1 MRAKHLCHFFAVLG
15 ALTLTICP
23 TNALNEDVVLQSM
36 QTELNR
42 SFSKLNK
49 AGESRLYFLAYRLY
63 DTHAIEISAEYG
75 GLISD
80 KPESHK
86 RTLDIE
92 LRVGSPQI
100 DNTHKTRGGGP
111 RMGSGD
117 YSSRSGV
124 PLDDDEA
131 ALRTTLWER
140 TDAAFKSAQ
149 ADYQKVLTNRDVRI
163 AEEDNSDDFSKEKPA
178 VYYGKPLEMNVD
190 RTAWESRL
198 RRLSAI
204 YRTYPNIKS
213 SMVRFSATKTK
224 RYLVTS
230 EGTII
235 EDEHVQFRVYTIAE
249 ATADDGMRVWLYDGV
264 EAPTKVDLP
273 DDQKL
278 DQMVHK
284 VASSVEALRVA
295 KAAEPFAGPAI
306 LQAKSAG
313 VYFHEIFGHRIE
325 GHRQKDEGEGR
336 TFTKLIGKEIMP
348 TFITV
353 VDDPLK
359 ERLGTKALNGFYR
372 YDDEGV
378 PAQRA
383 VLVDK
388 GILKGFLMERS
399 PIRGFA
405 NSNGHG
411 RSSPGSKPVARQ
423 ANLIVDS
430 SKRVPYE
437 TLRAQLVA
445 EIKRQGK
452 PYGLVF
458 DEIAG
463 GFTMTQALMPQVFK
477 LKPLRVWRVFPDGR
491 PDELLRGVDL
501 VGTPLT
507 SLERIIGAADDDDVF
522 NGTCGAESGW
532 VPVSAI
538 SPSLL
543 LQTIEV
549 ERNYKEQ
556 DKPPVL
562 PPPDQDKQAK
572 SNSTAKSSS
581 VQTTPLL
588 DRGRSSPDGADSV
601 SPDKAD
607 TTSSDRADSASSNH
621 SEKTNAAKKPQ

>member
-1 MRAKHLCHFFAVLG
+1 MLAKRLCTLLSVLG
-15 ALTLTICP
+15 ALTLTIGP
-23 TNALNEDVVLQSM
+23 AHASDDIVLRAM
-36 QTELNR
+36 QKELNR
-42 SFSKLNK
+42 SFTKLKKNDGE
-49 AGESRLYFLAYRLY
+49 AGLYFLAYRLY
-63 DTHAIEISAEYG
+63 DTHSIEISADYG
-75 GLISD
+75 GLTSD

-86 RTLDIE
+86 RVLDIE
-92 LRVGSPQI
+92 LRVGTPQV
-100 DNTHKTRGGGP
+100 DNTHQTRGGGM
-111 RMGSGD
+111 RAGD
-117 YSSRSGV
+117 FMSSRTAI

-140 TDAAFKSAQ
+140 TDAAYKAAQ

-163 AEEDNSDDFSKEKPA
+163 AEEDNSDDFSKEKPS
-178 VYYGKPLEMNVD
+178 VYIAKPVEMNVD
-190 RTAWESRL
+190 RAMWEERL
-198 RRLSAI
+198 RKLSAI
-204 YRTYPNIKS
+204 YKSYPNIKS
-213 SMVRFSATKTK
+213 SLVRFSASKTR

-230 EGTII
+230 EGTTV
-235 EDEHVQFRVYTIAE
+235 EDDHVQYRIYTIAD

-264 EAPTKVDLP
+264 EAPSKTDLP
-273 DDQKL
+273 DEEKL
-278 DQMVHK
+278 EAMVRK
-284 VASSVEALRVA
+284 VAASVEALRVA

-336 TFTKLIGKEIMP
+336 TFTKLIGKEVMP

-359 ERLGTKALNGFYR
+359 ERLENKALNGHYL

-378 PAQRA
+378 PAQKA

-388 GILKGFLMERS
+388 GILKGYLMERS
-399 PIRGFA
+399 PIKGFP

-411 RSSPGSKPVARQ
+411 RGSPGSKPVARQ

-430 SKRVPYE
+430 SKRVPYA
-437 TLRAQLVA
+437 TLREQLIA
-445 EIKRQGK
+445 EVKRQGK

-463 GFTMTQALMPQVFK
+463 GFTMTQAFMPQVFK
-477 LKPLRVWRVFPDGR
+477 LKPLRVWRVYPDGR

-507 SLERIIGAADDDDVF
+507 SLERILGAADDDDVF

-543 LQTIEV
+543 VQTIEV
-549 ERNYKEQ
+549 ERNIKEQ

-562 PPPDQDKQAK
+562 PPPDRDPEGK
-572 SNSTAKSSS
+572 S
-581 VQTTPLL
+581 
-588 DRGRSSPDGADSV
+588 GASA
-601 SPDKAD
+601 PPETKAD
-607 TTSSDRADSASSNH
+607 AAQKKSDAAETKTEPAADKK
-621 SEKTNAAKKPQ
+621 SEAAEESK

>member
-1 MRAKHLCHFFAVLG
+1 MLAKRLCTLLSVLG
-15 ALTLTICP
+15 ALTLTIGP
-23 TNALNEDVVLQSM
+23 SQATDDIVLRAM
-36 QTELNR
+36 QKELNR
-42 SFSKLNK
+42 SFTKLK
-49 AGESRLYFLAYRLY
+49 KDDGEAGLYFLAYRLY
-63 DTHAIEISAEYG
+63 DTHSIEISADYG
-75 GLISD
+75 GLTSD

-86 RTLDIE
+86 RVLDIE
-92 LRVGSPQI
+92 LRVGTPQV
-100 DNTHKTRGGGP
+100 DNTHQTRGGGM
-111 RMGSGD
+111 RAGEFM
-117 YSSRSGV
+117 SSRTAI

-140 TDAAFKSAQ
+140 TDAAYKAAQ

-163 AEEDNSDDFSKEKPA
+163 AEEDNSDDFSKEKPS
-178 VYYGKPLEMNVD
+178 VFIGKPVEMNVD
-190 RTAWESRL
+190 RSMWEERL
-198 RRLSAI
+198 RKLSAI
-204 YRTYPNIKS
+204 YKNYPNIKS
-213 SMVRFSATKTK
+213 SLVRFSASKTR

-230 EGTII
+230 EGTTV
-235 EDEHVQFRVYTIAE
+235 EDDHVQYRIYTIAD
-249 ATADDGMRVWLYDGV
+249 ATAEDGMRVWLYDGV
-264 EAPTKVDLP
+264 EAPTKTDLP
-273 DDQKL
+273 DEEKL
-278 DQMVHK
+278 EAMVRK
-284 VASSVEALRVA
+284 VAASVEALRVA

-336 TFTKLIGKEIMP
+336 TFTKLIGKEVMP

-359 ERLGTKALNGFYR
+359 ERLGNKALNGYYL

-378 PAQRA
+378 LAQKA

-388 GILKGFLMERS
+388 GILKGYLMERS
-399 PIRGFA
+399 PIKGFP

-411 RSSPGSKPVARQ
+411 RGSPGSKPVARQ

-430 SKRVPYE
+430 SKRVPYA
-437 TLRAQLVA
+437 TLREQLIA
-445 EIKRQGK
+445 EVKRQGK
-452 PYGLVF
+452 PYGLIF

-463 GFTMTQALMPQVFK
+463 GFTMTQAFMPQVFK

-507 SLERIIGAADDDDVF
+507 SLERILGAADDDDVF

-543 LQTIEV
+543 VQTIEV
-549 ERNYKEQ
+549 ERNIKEQ

-562 PPPDQDKQAK
+562 PPPDRDPEGKSGQA
-572 SNSTAKSSS
+572 STPPEAKTDAA
-581 VQTTPLL
+581 QN
-588 DRGRSSPDGADSV
+588 
-601 SPDKAD
+601 KAD
-607 TTSSDRADSASSNH
+607 AAET
-621 SEKTNAAKKPQ
+621 KTEPAAAKKSKAAEESK

>member
-1 MRAKHLCHFFAVLG
+1 MLVKRLCTIFS
-15 ALTLTICP
+15 ALTALTMTIGP
-23 TNALNEDVVLQSM
+23 TIASDDVVLSAM
-36 QTELNR
+36 QKELNR
-42 SFSKLNK
+42 SFTKLKSDDSEAN
-49 AGESRLYFLAYRLY
+49 LYFLAYRLY
-63 DTHAIEISAEYG
+63 DTQSIEISAEYG
-75 GLISD
+75 GLTSD

-86 RTLDIE
+86 RVLDIE
-92 LRVGSPQI
+92 VRVGSPKI
-100 DNTHKTRGGGP
+100 DNTHQTRGGG
-111 RMGSGD
+111 MH
-117 YSSRSGV
+117 SSDFLSARTPI

-140 TDAAFKSAQ
+140 TDAAFKAAQ

-178 VYYGKPLEMNVD
+178 VYIGKPIDMNID
-190 RTAWESRL
+190 RAAWEERL
-198 RRLSAI
+198 RKLSAI
-204 YRTYPNIKS
+204 YKNYPNIKS
-213 SMVRFSATKTK
+213 SMVRFSAIRTR

-230 EGTII
+230 EGTTI
-235 EDEHVQFRVYTIAE
+235 ESDHVQYRIYTIAD

-264 EAPTKVDLP
+264 EAPTSADLP
-273 DDQKL
+273 DEEKL
-278 DQMVHK
+278 EAMVQK

-295 KAAEPFAGPAI
+295 KAAEPYAGPAI

-336 TFTKLIGKEIMP
+336 TFTKLIGKEVMP
-348 TFITV
+348 TFISV
-353 VDDPLK
+353 VDDPLM
-359 ERLGTKALNGFYR
+359 ERLNTKALNGFYR

-378 PAQRA
+378 PAQKV

-388 GILKGFLMERS
+388 GILKNYLMERS
-399 PIRGFA
+399 PVKGFP

-423 ANLIVDS
+423 GNLIVES
-430 SKRVPYE
+430 SKRVPYA
-437 TLRAQLVA
+437 TLREQLIA
-445 EIKRQGK
+445 EVKRQGK

-463 GFTMTQALMPQVFK
+463 GFTMTQAFMPQVFK
-477 LKPLRVWRVFPDGR
+477 LKPLRVWRVYPDGR

-507 SLERIIGAADDDDVF
+507 SLERILGAADDDDVF

-543 LQTIEV
+543 VQTIEV
-549 ERNYKEQ
+549 ERNIKEQ

-562 PPPDQDKQAK
+562 PPPDRDQDGKDVKGSKDNKEVKDIKDAK
-572 SNSTAKSSS
+572 
-581 VQTTPLL
+581 
-588 DRGRSSPDGADSV
+588 DS
-601 SPDKAD
+601 KE
-607 TTSSDRADSASSNH
+607 SASTG
-621 SEKTNAAKKPQ
+621 EAKK

>member
-1 MRAKHLCHFFAVLG
+1 MSVKRLCTFLSVLS
-15 ALTLTICP
+15 ALTLTISP
-23 TNALNEDVVLQSM
+23 GIAGDDVVLSAM
-36 QTELNR
+36 QKELNR
-42 SFSKLNK
+42 SFSKLKTEQSEAN
-49 AGESRLYFLAYRLY
+49 LYFLAYRLY
-63 DTHAIEISAEYG
+63 DTHSIEISAEYG
-75 GLISD
+75 GLTSD

-86 RTLDIE
+86 RVLDIE
-92 LRVGSPQI
+92 VRVGSPKI
-100 DNTHKTRGGGP
+100 DNTHQTRGGGM
-111 RMGSGD
+111 RSGD
-117 YSSRSGV
+117 FLSSRTPI

-140 TDAAFKSAQ
+140 TDAAYKAAQ

-178 VYYGKPLEMNVD
+178 VYMGKPIDMEVD
-190 RTAWESRL
+190 RAAWEERL
-198 RRLSAI
+198 RKLSAI
-204 YRTYPNIKS
+204 YKTYPNIKS
-213 SMVRFSATKTK
+213 SMVRFSATKTR

-230 EGTII
+230 EGTTIG
-235 EDEHVQFRVYTIAE
+235 DDHVQYRIYTIAD

-264 EAPTKVDLP
+264 EAPTSIDLP

-278 DQMVHK
+278 ETMVRK

-336 TFTKLIGKEIMP
+336 TFTKLIGKEVMP
-348 TFITV
+348 TFISV

-378 PAQRA
+378 PAQKV

-388 GILKGFLMERS
+388 GILRNYLMERS
-399 PIRGFA
+399 PVKGFPV
-405 NSNGHG
+405 SNGHG

-423 ANLIVDS
+423 ANLIVES
-430 SKRVPYE
+430 SKKVPYE
-437 TLRAQLVA
+437 TLREQLIA
-445 EIKRQGK
+445 EVKRQGK

-463 GFTMTQALMPQVFK
+463 GFTMTQAFMPQVFK

-507 SLERIIGAADDDDVF
+507 SLERILGAGDDDDVF

-543 LQTIEV
+543 VQTIEV
-549 ERNYKEQ
+549 ERNIKEQ

-562 PPPDQDKQAK
+562 PPPDRDISVKAETSK
-572 SNSTAKSSS
+572 DSKPGSHDDGKSSS
-581 VQTTPLL
+581 E
-588 DRGRSSPDGADSV
+588 SKSAD
-601 SPDKAD
+601 
-607 TTSSDRADSASSNH
+607 
-621 SEKTNAAKKPQ
+621 KKEAGK

>member
-1 MRAKHLCHFFAVLG
+1 MRVKHLSRLVAILG

-23 TNALNEDVVLQSM
+23 SNATEGDVVLQSM
-36 QTELNR
+36 QKELNR
-42 SFSKLNK
+42 SFTKLK
-49 AGESRLYFLAYRLY
+49 KDGEQNLYFLAYRLY
-63 DTHAIEISAEYG
+63 DTQAIEMSAEYG

-92 LRVGSPQI
+92 VRVGSPKI
-100 DNTHKTRGGGP
+100 DNTHKTRGGGS
-111 RMGSGD
+111 RMGSEFT
-117 YSSRSGV
+117 SRSLI

-131 ALRTTLWER
+131 ALRTALWER
-140 TDAAFKSAQ
+140 TDAAYKSAE

-178 VYYGKPLEMNVD
+178 VYYGKALEMNVD
-190 RTAWESRL
+190 RTAWEDRL

-204 YRTYPNIKS
+204 YRKYPHIKS
-213 SMVRFSATKTK
+213 SLVRFSATKTK

-235 EDEHVQFRVYTIAE
+235 EDEHIQYRVYTIAE

-264 EAPTKVDLP
+264 EAPTKTDLP
-273 DDQKL
+273 DDEKL
-278 DQMVHK
+278 DQMVNK
-284 VASSVEALRVA
+284 VAASVEELRVA

-325 GHRQKDEGEGR
+325 GHRQKDESEGR

-378 PAQRA
+378 PAQKA

-388 GILKGFLMERS
+388 GILKGYLMERS
-399 PIRGFA
+399 PIRGFP

-430 SKRVPYE
+430 TKRVPYA
-437 TLRAQLVA
+437 TLRAQLIA

-463 GFTMTQALMPQVFK
+463 GFTMTQAFMPQVFK
-477 LKPLRVWRVFPDGR
+477 LKPLRVWRVYPDGR

-507 SLERIIGAADDDDVF
+507 SLERILGAADDDDVF

-543 LQTIEV
+543 VQTIEV
-549 ERNYKEQ
+549 ERNIKEQ

-562 PPPDQDKQAK
+562 PPPGEDMEGK
-572 SNSTAKSSS
+572 SNSVSKEDSKSLKEDSKLSKEDSKSSKKES
-581 VQTTPLL
+581 
-588 DRGRSSPDGADSV
+588 
-601 SPDKAD
+601 K
-607 TTSSDRADSASSNH
+607 TSSDQTKTKSAQ
-621 SEKTNAAKKPQ
+621 SEEKK